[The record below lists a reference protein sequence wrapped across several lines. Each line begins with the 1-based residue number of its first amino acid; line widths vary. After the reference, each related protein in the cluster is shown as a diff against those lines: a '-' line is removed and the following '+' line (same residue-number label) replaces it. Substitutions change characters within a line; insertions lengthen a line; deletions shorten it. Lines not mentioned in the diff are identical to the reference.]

1 MLVRLQFLLVVAL
14 SCAPPS
20 CWWVCRVGGIG
31 VNWGR
36 KSSDPLPPS
45 VVVSMLKAN
54 NISRVRVFE
63 AEADVMEGLSGSGLK
78 VMLGIPDSMLK
89 PLSLSKTAAE
99 KWVHDNVTRYSS
111 KTGGVLIEYIAIGNE
126 PFLQSYGDQ
135 FRPFVFGALVNI
147 HAALAKAK
155 LGNSVKVVVPS
166 SPDVLV
172 SSSGLPS
179 KGQFRHDLNRTML
192 QVLTFLAK
200 NNSPFVLN
208 INPFMNLYKNK
219 SYPSDFALFQP
230 TAHSLKDGHNVYK
243 NAFDAGL
250 DTLVAALSGLGFDNI
265 DIIVGQ
271 VGWPTEGAI
280 LNASPSNASAFINGL
295 IDHLSSMS
303 GTPLRPHKFPREVY
317 IFSLLDEDQS
327 SVDVGNFER
336 HWGIF
341 TFDGQAKYQANIGHG
356 SRELVNAQNV
366 QYLPSRWCVVNDNK
380 ELSNVSTNVQ
390 LACSVADCTALF
402 SGGSCS
408 EIGWPYNAS
417 YAFNSYYQMHNQE
430 ADSCY
435 FGGSG
440 MITVVNPSLNDCRFT
455 VGLTESTAETLK
467 GGEIIWLSFLTACTL
482 SYFLS
487 FYDII

>member
-1 MLVRLQFLLVVAL
+1 MGMMVLLQFLLVVAL
-14 SCAPPS
+14 SWAPPS

-36 KSSDPLPPS
+36 ESSDPLPS
-45 VVVSMLKAN
+45 SLVVGMLKAN

-63 AEADVMEGLSGSGLK
+63 AEAEVMEGLSGSGLK
-78 VMLGIPDSMLK
+78 VMLGIPNSMLK
-89 PLSLSKTAAE
+89 PLSFSKSAAE
-99 KWVHDNVTRYSS
+99 SWVHDNVTRYSS
-111 KTGGVLIEYIAIGNE
+111 KPGGVFIEYIAVGNE
-126 PFLQSYGDQ
+126 PFLESYGDQ
-135 FRPFVFGALVNI
+135 FHPFVFGALINI
-147 HAALAKAK
+147 HGALVKAN
-155 LGNSVKVVVPS
+155 LGNNVKVVVPS
-166 SPDVLV
+166 SFDVLV

-200 NNSPFVLN
+200 NNFPFVLN
-208 INPFMNLYKNK
+208 VNPFMNLYTNK
-219 SYPSDFALFQP
+219 SYASDFALFQP
-230 TAHSLKDGHNVYK
+230 TAHSLKDGHNAYK
-243 NAFDAGL
+243 NAFDASL
-250 DTLVAALSGLGFDNI
+250 DTLIAALSGLGFDNM
-265 DIIVGQ
+265 DIIVGE

-280 LNASPSNASAFINGL
+280 HNASPSNASTFINGL

-303 GTPLRPHKFPREVY
+303 GTPLRPHKSPLEVY
-317 IFSLLDEDQS
+317 IFSLLDEDQRRIAA
-327 SVDVGNFER
+327 GNFER

-356 SRELVNAQNV
+356 SKELVNAQNV
-366 QYLPSRWCVVNDNK
+366 QYLPARWCVVNDNK
-380 ELSNVSTNVQ
+380 ELSNVSTKVQ

-402 SGGSCS
+402 PGGSCS

-417 YAFNSYYQMHNQE
+417 YAFNSYYQMHNQV

-455 VGLTESTAETLK
+455 VCLTESIAETLK
-467 GGEIIWLSFLTACTL
+467 GVKNIWLSFLTACSL
-482 SYFLS
+482 SYFFVIL
-487 FYDII
+487 